1 VVALANVSLQVGRGE
16 IVALCGENGAGKS
29 TLMKILGAVHQD
41 ESGKPARRIFNPQ
54 STAEMW
60 TKELSDKTMAVGFF
74 NRADKT
80 VKVDFAWRE
89 LRLGASPSV
98 RDLWIR
104 RDLGRQ
110 KNFVAELPAHG
121 GALLRVQ

>member
-1 VVALANVSLQVGRGE
+1 
-16 IVALCGENGAGKS
+16 
-29 TLMKILGAVHQD
+29 
-41 ESGKPARRIFNPQ
+41 
-54 STAEMW
+54 MW
-60 TKELSDKTMAVGFF
+60 IKELSDKTVAVGFF
-74 NRADKT
+74 NRTDKT

-89 LRLGASPSV
+89 LGLGASPSV

-104 RDLGRQ
+104 RGLGRQ